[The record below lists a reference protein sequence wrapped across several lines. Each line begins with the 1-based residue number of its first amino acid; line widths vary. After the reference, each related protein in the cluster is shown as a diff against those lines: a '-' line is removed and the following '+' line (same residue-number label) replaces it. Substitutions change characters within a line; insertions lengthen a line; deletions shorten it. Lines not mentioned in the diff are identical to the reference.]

1 MWGAHFGPPQLSPL
15 FLPLPFP
22 YFRQKSVPG
31 YPFIV
36 FGDYKEH
43 FATRAENIIEA
54 GKKKFEKFFRG
65 LGVSEQPGKEPHRN
79 ISTLELEKKIS

>member
-1 MWGAHFGPPQLSPL
+1 MSHALVGKCQL
-15 FLPLPFP
+15 FL
-22 YFRQKSVPG
+22 VTI

-79 ISTLELEKKIS
+79 ISTLELSRKKDFLTQS